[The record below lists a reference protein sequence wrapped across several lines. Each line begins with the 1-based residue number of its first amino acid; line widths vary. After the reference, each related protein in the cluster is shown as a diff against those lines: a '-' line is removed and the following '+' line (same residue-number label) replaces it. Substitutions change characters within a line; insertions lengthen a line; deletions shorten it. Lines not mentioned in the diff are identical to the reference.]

1 MRFFYFLF
9 LLSLLSISINAQ
21 ITITPGGT
29 ATSII
34 NTFVSNGIV
43 VTNPIINC
51 GSTSYGSYTGNLQ
64 AGGIGLSN
72 GGIILT
78 TGSAVGADG
87 PNTSTLF
94 GLEVLGYD
102 YADPQLT
109 SQPGAG
115 TPPPSFDNC
124 RVEFDMTPI
133 CSSFNIAFVF
143 GSEEYPEYVTGA
155 YNDGFGIFVSGPNP
169 LGGNYSSYNMARLPN
184 GQLVSIDNV
193 NSNLNNSYYN
203 TNNTGV
209 MQYDGYTDGLTAQ
222 LAVIPC
228 STYHV
233 KIIIADAG
241 DQLWDSGIFLG
252 AGSFACSMPALSIT
266 ALPTTICAGASTTL
280 TASTAAAGGTYL
292 WSPGGATTQSITVNP
307 LTTTTY
313 TCSYTFSS
321 CSVITATTTVTVAT
335 ITPSFQPIGPYCSGE
350 TIPVFSTSSTNG
362 ISGTWSPAI
371 NNTASTTYTFTPTA
385 GQCATTQTR
394 TVTITPNITPLF
406 TQVGSYCSGATI
418 PPLPTN
424 SINGITGTWS
434 PVINNTSTTTYT
446 FTPTAG
452 QCATTQTRTVTITPN
467 ITPLFT
473 QVGPYCSGAT
483 IPPLP
488 TNSINGISGTWSP
501 AINNSVSTT
510 YTFTPTAGQCGT
522 TQIMSITITP
532 NINPLFTQVG
542 PYCSGATIPPLPTNS
557 INGISGTWSP
567 AINNTASTTYTFT
580 PTAGQCG
587 TTQTRTVTI
596 TPNITSL
603 FTQVGPYCSGATIPS
618 LQSTSTNGITGTW
631 SPAINNT
638 ASTTYTFT
646 PTAGQCAT
654 TQTMSI
660 IITPNI
666 TPLFTQVGPYCSGAT
681 IPPLP
686 TNSING
692 ISGTWSP
699 AINNT
704 ASTTYTFT
712 PTAGQCAT
720 TQTRT
725 VTITPNITPLF
736 TQVGPYCSGATIPPL
751 PTNSI
756 NGITGTWFPA
766 INNTASTT
774 YTFTPTAG
782 QCATTQTRTVTITP
796 NITPLFTQFGPYC
809 SGATTP
815 VFSTS
820 STNGITGTW
829 SPAINNTVSTTYTF
843 TPTAGQCATT
853 QTMSITIT
861 PNITPLFTQVGP
873 YCSGATIPPLLSTS
887 INGITGTWS
896 PALSNTASTTYTFSP
911 TLVAGQCN
919 STQTMSITITPNI
932 TPLFTQVGPY
942 CSGATI
948 PPLLSTSIN
957 GITGTWS
964 PALSNIAST
973 TYTFSPT
980 LVAGQ
985 CNSTQ
990 TMSIT
995 ITPNITPLF
1004 TQVGPYCS
1012 GATIPSLPTNSI
1024 NGITGTWSPVINNTS
1039 TTTYTFTPTAGQ
1051 CATTQTRTVTITP
1064 NITPLF
1070 TQVGPYCSGST
1081 IPSLLSTSINGISGT
1096 WSPAINNTSTTTYTF
1111 TPTAGQCATTQTMS
1125 ITITPNITPLF
1136 TQVGPYCSGATIPP
1150 LPTNSING
1158 ITGTWSPVINNTS
1171 TTTYTFTPT
1180 AGLCATTQ
1188 TMTISINL
1196 PILPSFTQVGPFC
1209 IGNTI
1214 SELPTSSINGI
1225 SGTWAPAINNIV
1237 TTTYTFT
1244 PTAGLCATT
1253 QTMNIV
1259 ISQNTTPTFSQVG
1272 PFCSAATISPLP
1284 ISSTNGIS
1292 GTWSPAINN
1301 TATTTYTFTP
1311 TAGLCATTQTM
1322 SITITPNASPLF
1334 TQVGPYCSGAT
1345 IPVFSTSSTNG
1356 ISGTWSPAINNTAS
1370 TTYTFTP
1377 TAGQCATT
1385 QTRTVTITPNIT
1397 PLFTQVG
1404 SYCSGA
1410 TIPSLLSTSINGITG
1425 TWSPAINN
1433 TATTTYTFTPT
1444 AGLCATTQTVSITIT
1459 PNASPLFTQVGPYC
1473 SGATI
1478 PPLATNSTNSITGI
1492 WSPAINNTATTTYTF
1507 TPTAVQCA
1515 TNQTISI
1522 TITPN
1527 ITPLFTQV
1535 GPYCSGATIPPLA
1548 TNSINSITGTW
1559 SPAIDNT
1566 ATTTYTFTPTASQCA
1581 TTQTMSITIT
1591 PNITPLFTQVGPYC
1605 SGATIPPLLSTSING
1620 ITGTWSPALS
1630 NTASTTYTF
1639 SPTLVAGQCNSTQTM
1654 SITITPNITPL
1665 FTQVGPYCSG
1675 ATISPLP
1682 TSSINGISGTW
1693 APAINNAATT
1703 SYTFTPTSG
1712 LCATIQTISIS
1723 INLPTL
1729 PSFTQVGP
1737 FCIGNTIS
1745 ALPTSSINGIS
1756 GTWGPA
1762 INNTATTTY
1771 TFTPTAGL
1779 CATMQTM
1786 SIAITQPIL
1795 PNFMQVGPFCSGA
1808 TISPLPISSTN
1819 GISGTWTPAINN
1831 TATTTYT
1838 FTPTAVLCA
1847 TTEIMSIT
1855 ITPNITPL
1863 FTQVGPYCSG
1873 ATIPPLATNSTN
1885 SITGTWS
1892 PAINNTA
1899 STTYTFTPTASQC
1912 ATTQTMSITI
1922 TPNITPL
1929 FTQVSPYCIGATIS
1943 SLPTSSINGI
1953 SGTWGPEINN
1963 SATTTYTFTP
1973 TAGLCAT
1980 TQTMSISINLP
1991 TLPSFTQVGPY
2002 CSGAT
2007 IPSLLSTSINGIT
2020 GTWLPAI
2027 NNSATTTYTF
2037 TPTADLCAT
2046 SQTMNIVI
2054 SQNTTPTFSQVGPF
2068 CSEASISPLPTSSTN
2083 GISGTWGPAINNTA
2097 TTTYTFTPTAGLCAT
2112 TQTMSITIT
2121 PNASPLFIQVGP
2133 FCSGGTISPLPTS
2146 STNGISGIWSPAIN
2160 NAATT
2165 TYTFSPTLI
2174 TGECASTQTMSI
2186 IISPIITST
2195 WSEVVCV
2202 SELPFLWN
2210 GISYN
2215 GAGIY
2220 SYYTETAGGCDSTA
2234 ILNLSISPT
2243 PLTSFIPS
2251 ISLFTESPQL
2261 VAFTNT
2267 TVGASS
2273 YSWDFG
2279 DGSYS
2284 TDDNPEH
2291 VFAENT
2297 NGQTITLF
2305 AESSEGCIGTYQV
2318 SIEFDEGL
2326 VYYIP
2331 NTFTPDHDEYNQT
2344 FRPIFTSGFDPY
2356 NYEMLIFNRWG
2367 EIIFETH
2374 DVTYGWDGTYSFT
2387 NSICQDGV
2395 YSYKIAFKNPILDE
2409 RKVVCGSVNLLK

>member
-78 TGSAVGADG
+78 TGSAIGADG

-809 SGATTP
+809 SGATIP

-896 PALSNTASTTYTFSP
+896 PALSNT
-911 TLVAGQCN
+911 
-919 STQTMSITITPNI
+919 
-932 TPLFTQVGPY
+932 
-942 CSGATI
+942 
-948 PPLLSTSIN
+948 
-957 GITGTWS
+957 
-964 PALSNIAST
+964 AST

-1150 LPTNSING
+1150 LATNSTNSITGTWSPAINNTASTTYTFTPTASQCATTQTMSITITPNITPLFTQVGPYCIGATISPLPTSSINGITGTWLPAINNSATTTYTFTPTAGQCATTQTRTVTITPNITPLFTQVGPYCSGATIPPLPTNSING
-1158 ITGTWSPVINNTS
+1158 ITGTWSPAINNTSTTTYTFTPTAGQCATTQTMSITITPNITPLFTQVGPYCIGATISPLPTSSINGISGTWLPAINNSATTTYTFTPTAGLCATSQTMNIVISQNTIPTFSQVGPFCSEASISPLPISSTNGISGTWSPAINNTATTTYTFTPTAGQCATTQTMSITITPNITPLFTQVGPYCSGATIPPLATNSTNSITGIWSPAINNTATTTYTFTPTAGQCATTQTMSITITPNITPLFTQVGPYCSGVTIPPLATNSINSITGTWSPAIDNTATTTYTFTPTAGQCATNQTMSITITPNITPLFTQVGPYCSGATIPPLATNSTNSITGIWSPAINNTASTTYTFTPTAGQCATTQTMSITITPNITPLFTQVGPYCSGATIPQLPTNSINGISGTWSPVINNTS

-1404 SYCSGA
+1404 
-1410 TIPSLLSTSINGITG
+1410 
-1425 TWSPAINN
+1425 
-1433 TATTTYTFTPT
+1433 
-1444 AGLCATTQTVSITIT
+1444 
-1459 PNASPLFTQVGPYC
+1459 PYC

-1492 WSPAINNTATTTYTF
+1492 WSPAINNT
-1507 TPTAVQCA
+1507 
-1515 TNQTISI
+1515 
-1522 TITPN
+1522 
-1527 ITPLFTQV
+1527 
-1535 GPYCSGATIPPLA
+1535 
-1548 TNSINSITGTW
+1548 
-1559 SPAIDNT
+1559 
-1566 ATTTYTFTPTASQCA
+1566 
-1581 TTQTMSITIT
+1581 
-1591 PNITPLFTQVGPYC
+1591 
-1605 SGATIPPLLSTSING
+1605 
-1620 ITGTWSPALS
+1620 
-1630 NTASTTYTF
+1630 
-1639 SPTLVAGQCNSTQTM
+1639 
-1654 SITITPNITPL
+1654 
-1665 FTQVGPYCSG
+1665 
-1675 ATISPLP
+1675 
-1682 TSSINGISGTW
+1682 
-1693 APAINNAATT
+1693 
-1703 SYTFTPTSG
+1703 
-1712 LCATIQTISIS
+1712 
-1723 INLPTL
+1723 
-1729 PSFTQVGP
+1729 
-1737 FCIGNTIS
+1737 
-1745 ALPTSSINGIS
+1745 
-1756 GTWGPA
+1756 
-1762 INNTATTTY
+1762 
-1771 TFTPTAGL
+1771 
-1779 CATMQTM
+1779 
-1786 SIAITQPIL
+1786 
-1795 PNFMQVGPFCSGA
+1795 
-1808 TISPLPISSTN
+1808 
-1819 GISGTWTPAINN
+1819 
-1831 TATTTYT
+1831 
-1838 FTPTAVLCA
+1838 
-1847 TTEIMSIT
+1847 
-1855 ITPNITPL
+1855 
-1863 FTQVGPYCSG
+1863 
-1873 ATIPPLATNSTN
+1873 
-1885 SITGTWS
+1885 
-1892 PAINNTA
+1892 
-1899 STTYTFTPTASQC
+1899 
-1912 ATTQTMSITI
+1912 
-1922 TPNITPL
+1922 
-1929 FTQVSPYCIGATIS
+1929 
-1943 SLPTSSINGI
+1943 
-1953 SGTWGPEINN
+1953 
-1963 SATTTYTFTP
+1963 ATTTYTFTP

-2195 WSEVVCV
+2195 WFEVVCV

-2251 ISLFTESPQL
+2251 ITLFTESPQL

-2267 TVGASS
+2267 GVGAAT

-2279 DGSYS
+2279 DGAFSS
-2284 TDDNPEH
+2284 EDNPEH
-2291 VFAENT
+2291 LYAENS
-2297 NGQTITLF
+2297 NGHTITLV
-2305 AESSEGCIGTYQV
+2305 AVSSEGCIGTYQV

>member
-1 MRFFYFLF
+1 M
-9 LLSLLSISINAQ
+9 SI
-21 ITITPGGT
+21 
-29 ATSII
+29 
-34 NTFVSNGIV
+34 
-43 VTNPIINC
+43 
-51 GSTSYGSYTGNLQ
+51 
-64 AGGIGLSN
+64 
-72 GGIILT
+72 
-78 TGSAVGADG
+78 
-87 PNTSTLF
+87 
-94 GLEVLGYD
+94 
-102 YADPQLT
+102 
-109 SQPGAG
+109 
-115 TPPPSFDNC
+115 
-124 RVEFDMTPI
+124 
-133 CSSFNIAFVF
+133 
-143 GSEEYPEYVTGA
+143 
-155 YNDGFGIFVSGPNP
+155 
-169 LGGNYSSYNMARLPN
+169 
-184 GQLVSIDNV
+184 
-193 NSNLNNSYYN
+193 
-203 TNNTGV
+203 
-209 MQYDGYTDGLTAQ
+209 
-222 LAVIPC
+222 
-228 STYHV
+228 
-233 KIIIADAG
+233 
-241 DQLWDSGIFLG
+241 
-252 AGSFACSMPALSIT
+252 
-266 ALPTTICAGASTTL
+266 
-280 TASTAAAGGTYL
+280 
-292 WSPGGATTQSITVNP
+292 
-307 LTTTTY
+307 
-313 TCSYTFSS
+313 
-321 CSVITATTTVTVAT
+321 
-335 ITPSFQPIGPYCSGE
+335 
-350 TIPVFSTSSTNG
+350 
-362 ISGTWSPAI
+362 
-371 NNTASTTYTFTPTA
+371 
-385 GQCATTQTR
+385 
-394 TVTITPNITPLF
+394 
-406 TQVGSYCSGATI
+406 
-418 PPLPTN
+418 
-424 SINGITGTWS
+424 
-434 PVINNTSTTTYT
+434 
-446 FTPTAG
+446 
-452 QCATTQTRTVTITPN
+452 TITPN

-473 QVGPYCSGAT
+473 QVGPYCIGAT
-483 IPPLP
+483 ISPLP
-488 TNSINGISGTWSP
+488 TSSI
-501 AINNSVSTT
+501 
-510 YTFTPTAGQCGT
+510 
-522 TQIMSITITP
+522 
-532 NINPLFTQVG
+532 
-542 PYCSGATIPPLPTNS
+542 
-557 INGISGTWSP
+557 
-567 AINNTASTTYTFT
+567 
-580 PTAGQCG
+580 
-587 TTQTRTVTI
+587 
-596 TPNITSL
+596 
-603 FTQVGPYCSGATIPS
+603 
-618 LQSTSTNGITGTW
+618 NGITGTW
-631 SPAINNT
+631 LPAINN
-638 ASTTYTFT
+638 S
-646 PTAGQCAT
+646 AT
-654 TQTMSI
+654 
-660 IITPNI
+660 
-666 TPLFTQVGPYCSGAT
+666 
-681 IPPLP
+681 
-686 TNSING
+686 
-692 ISGTWSP
+692 
-699 AINNT
+699 
-704 ASTTYTFT
+704 TTYTFT

-756 NGITGTWFPA
+756 NGITGTW
-766 INNTASTT
+766 
-774 YTFTPTAG
+774 
-782 QCATTQTRTVTITP
+782 
-796 NITPLFTQFGPYC
+796 
-809 SGATTP
+809 
-815 VFSTS
+815 
-820 STNGITGTW
+820 
-829 SPAINNTVSTTYTF
+829 
-843 TPTAGQCATT
+843 
-853 QTMSITIT
+853 
-861 PNITPLFTQVGP
+861 
-873 YCSGATIPPLLSTS
+873 
-887 INGITGTWS
+887 
-896 PALSNTASTTYTFSP
+896 
-911 TLVAGQCN
+911 
-919 STQTMSITITPNI
+919 
-932 TPLFTQVGPY
+932 
-942 CSGATI
+942 
-948 PPLLSTSIN
+948 
-957 GITGTWS
+957 
-964 PALSNIAST
+964 
-973 TYTFSPT
+973 
-980 LVAGQ
+980 
-985 CNSTQ
+985 
-990 TMSIT
+990 
-995 ITPNITPLF
+995 
-1004 TQVGPYCS
+1004 
-1012 GATIPSLPTNSI
+1012 
-1024 NGITGTWSPVINNTS
+1024 
-1039 TTTYTFTPTAGQ
+1039 
-1051 CATTQTRTVTITP
+1051 
-1064 NITPLF
+1064 
-1070 TQVGPYCSGST
+1070 
-1081 IPSLLSTSINGISGT
+1081 
-1096 WSPAINNTSTTTYTF
+1096 SPAINNTSTTTYTF

-1136 TQVGPYCSGATIPP
+1136 TQVGPYCI
-1150 LPTNSING
+1150 
-1158 ITGTWSPVINNTS
+1158 
-1171 TTTYTFTPT
+1171 
-1180 AGLCATTQ
+1180 
-1188 TMTISINL
+1188 
-1196 PILPSFTQVGPFC
+1196 
-1209 IGNTI
+1209 
-1214 SELPTSSINGI
+1214 
-1225 SGTWAPAINNIV
+1225 
-1237 TTTYTFT
+1237 
-1244 PTAGLCATT
+1244 
-1253 QTMNIV
+1253 
-1259 ISQNTTPTFSQVG
+1259 
-1272 PFCSAATISPLP
+1272 
-1284 ISSTNGIS
+1284 
-1292 GTWSPAINN
+1292 
-1301 TATTTYTFTP
+1301 
-1311 TAGLCATTQTM
+1311 
-1322 SITITPNASPLF
+1322 
-1334 TQVGPYCSGAT
+1334 
-1345 IPVFSTSSTNG
+1345 
-1356 ISGTWSPAINNTAS
+1356 
-1370 TTYTFTP
+1370 
-1377 TAGQCATT
+1377 
-1385 QTRTVTITPNIT
+1385 
-1397 PLFTQVG
+1397 
-1404 SYCSGA
+1404 
-1410 TIPSLLSTSINGITG
+1410 
-1425 TWSPAINN
+1425 
-1433 TATTTYTFTPT
+1433 
-1444 AGLCATTQTVSITIT
+1444 
-1459 PNASPLFTQVGPYC
+1459 
-1473 SGATI
+1473 
-1478 PPLATNSTNSITGI
+1478 
-1492 WSPAINNTATTTYTF
+1492 
-1507 TPTAVQCA
+1507 
-1515 TNQTISI
+1515 
-1522 TITPN
+1522 
-1527 ITPLFTQV
+1527 
-1535 GPYCSGATIPPLA
+1535 
-1548 TNSINSITGTW
+1548 
-1559 SPAIDNT
+1559 
-1566 ATTTYTFTPTASQCA
+1566 
-1581 TTQTMSITIT
+1581 
-1591 PNITPLFTQVGPYC
+1591 
-1605 SGATIPPLLSTSING
+1605 
-1620 ITGTWSPALS
+1620 
-1630 NTASTTYTF
+1630 
-1639 SPTLVAGQCNSTQTM
+1639 
-1654 SITITPNITPL
+1654 
-1665 FTQVGPYCSG
+1665 G

-1693 APAINNAATT
+1693 LPAINNSATT

>member
-78 TGSAVGADG
+78 TGSAIGADG

-169 LGGNYSSYNMARLPN
+169 LGGNYTSYNMARLPN

-228 STYHV
+228 STYHI

-266 ALPTTICAGASTTL
+266 ASPTTICAGASTTL
-280 TASTAAAGGTYL
+280 TASTAATGGTYL

-307 LTTTTY
+307 STTTTY

-335 ITPSFQPIGPYCSGE
+335 ITPSFQPIGPYCSGA
-350 TIPVFSTSSTNG
+350 TVPVLPTSSTN
-362 ISGTWSPAI
+362 TPA
-371 NNTASTTYTFTPTA
+371 
-385 GQCATTQTR
+385 
-394 TVTITPNITPLF
+394 
-406 TQVGSYCSGATI
+406 
-418 PPLPTN
+418 
-424 SINGITGTWS
+424 ITGTWS
-434 PVINNTSTTTYT
+434 PAVSNTATTTYT

-452 QCATTQTRTVTITPN
+452 QC
-467 ITPLFT
+467 
-473 QVGPYCSGAT
+473 G
-483 IPPLP
+483 
-488 TNSINGISGTWSP
+488 
-501 AINNSVSTT
+501 
-510 YTFTPTAGQCGT
+510 
-522 TQIMSITITP
+522 
-532 NINPLFTQVG
+532 
-542 PYCSGATIPPLPTNS
+542 
-557 INGISGTWSP
+557 
-567 AINNTASTTYTFT
+567 
-580 PTAGQCG
+580 
-587 TTQTRTVTI
+587 
-596 TPNITSL
+596 
-603 FTQVGPYCSGATIPS
+603 
-618 LQSTSTNGITGTW
+618 
-631 SPAINNT
+631 
-638 ASTTYTFT
+638 
-646 PTAGQCAT
+646 
-654 TQTMSI
+654 
-660 IITPNI
+660 
-666 TPLFTQVGPYCSGAT
+666 
-681 IPPLP
+681 
-686 TNSING
+686 
-692 ISGTWSP
+692 
-699 AINNT
+699 
-704 ASTTYTFT
+704 
-712 PTAGQCAT
+712 
-720 TQTRT
+720 
-725 VTITPNITPLF
+725 
-736 TQVGPYCSGATIPPL
+736 
-751 PTNSI
+751 
-756 NGITGTWFPA
+756 
-766 INNTASTT
+766 
-774 YTFTPTAG
+774 
-782 QCATTQTRTVTITP
+782 
-796 NITPLFTQFGPYC
+796 
-809 SGATTP
+809 
-815 VFSTS
+815 
-820 STNGITGTW
+820 
-829 SPAINNTVSTTYTF
+829 
-843 TPTAGQCATT
+843 TT

-873 YCSGATIPPLLSTS
+873 YCSGATILPLATISTNS
-887 INGITGTWS
+887 ITGTWS
-896 PALSNTASTTYTFSP
+896 PDITNTATSLYTFTP
-911 TLVAGQCN
+911 TAGLCAT
-919 STQTMSITITPNI
+919 TQTVSITITPNI

-942 CSGATI
+942 CSGETI
-948 PPLLSTSIN
+948 PPLLSTSTN
-957 GITGTWS
+957 SITGMWS

-1012 GATIPSLPTNSI
+1012 GATIPPLATNSTNSI
-1024 NGITGTWSPVINNTS
+1024 TGI
-1039 TTTYTFTPTAGQ
+1039 
-1051 CATTQTRTVTITP
+1051 
-1064 NITPLF
+1064 
-1070 TQVGPYCSGST
+1070 
-1081 IPSLLSTSINGISGT
+1081 
-1096 WSPAINNTSTTTYTF
+1096 
-1111 TPTAGQCATTQTMS
+1111 
-1125 ITITPNITPLF
+1125 
-1136 TQVGPYCSGATIPP
+1136 
-1150 LPTNSING
+1150 
-1158 ITGTWSPVINNTS
+1158 
-1171 TTTYTFTPT
+1171 
-1180 AGLCATTQ
+1180 
-1188 TMTISINL
+1188 
-1196 PILPSFTQVGPFC
+1196 
-1209 IGNTI
+1209 
-1214 SELPTSSINGI
+1214 
-1225 SGTWAPAINNIV
+1225 
-1237 TTTYTFT
+1237 
-1244 PTAGLCATT
+1244 
-1253 QTMNIV
+1253 
-1259 ISQNTTPTFSQVG
+1259 
-1272 PFCSAATISPLP
+1272 
-1284 ISSTNGIS
+1284 
-1292 GTWSPAINN
+1292 
-1301 TATTTYTFTP
+1301 
-1311 TAGLCATTQTM
+1311 
-1322 SITITPNASPLF
+1322 
-1334 TQVGPYCSGAT
+1334 
-1345 IPVFSTSSTNG
+1345 
-1356 ISGTWSPAINNTAS
+1356 
-1370 TTYTFTP
+1370 
-1377 TAGQCATT
+1377 
-1385 QTRTVTITPNIT
+1385 
-1397 PLFTQVG
+1397 
-1404 SYCSGA
+1404 
-1410 TIPSLLSTSINGITG
+1410 
-1425 TWSPAINN
+1425 WSPAINN

-1473 SGATI
+1473 SGSTI
-1478 PPLATNSTNSITGI
+1478 PSLLSTSINGI
-1492 WSPAINNTATTTYTF
+1492 SGTWSPAINNTATTTYTF

-1515 TNQTISI
+1515 TN
-1522 TITPN
+1522 
-1527 ITPLFTQV
+1527 
-1535 GPYCSGATIPPLA
+1535 
-1548 TNSINSITGTW
+1548 
-1559 SPAIDNT
+1559 
-1566 ATTTYTFTPTASQCA
+1566 
-1581 TTQTMSITIT
+1581 QTMSITIT

-1605 SGATIPPLLSTSING
+1605 SGATIPQLPTNSING
-1620 ITGTWSPALS
+1620 
-1630 NTASTTYTF
+1630 
-1639 SPTLVAGQCNSTQTM
+1639 
-1654 SITITPNITPL
+1654 
-1665 FTQVGPYCSG
+1665 
-1675 ATISPLP
+1675 
-1682 TSSINGISGTW
+1682 
-1693 APAINNAATT
+1693 
-1703 SYTFTPTSG
+1703 
-1712 LCATIQTISIS
+1712 
-1723 INLPTL
+1723 
-1729 PSFTQVGP
+1729 
-1737 FCIGNTIS
+1737 
-1745 ALPTSSINGIS
+1745 
-1756 GTWGPA
+1756 
-1762 INNTATTTY
+1762 
-1771 TFTPTAGL
+1771 
-1779 CATMQTM
+1779 
-1786 SIAITQPIL
+1786 
-1795 PNFMQVGPFCSGA
+1795 
-1808 TISPLPISSTN
+1808 
-1819 GISGTWTPAINN
+1819 
-1831 TATTTYT
+1831 
-1838 FTPTAVLCA
+1838 
-1847 TTEIMSIT
+1847 
-1855 ITPNITPL
+1855 
-1863 FTQVGPYCSG
+1863 
-1873 ATIPPLATNSTN
+1873 
-1885 SITGTWS
+1885 ITGTWS

-1899 STTYTFTPTASQC
+1899 STTYTFTPTAGQC
-1912 ATTQTMSITI
+1912 GTTQTMSITI
-1922 TPNITPL
+1922 TPNIIPL
-1929 FTQVSPYCIGATIS
+1929 FTQVGPYCIEATIS

-1991 TLPSFTQVGPY
+1991 ILPSFTQVGPY

-2037 TPTADLCAT
+2037 TPTAGLCAT
-2046 SQTMNIVI
+2046 TQTMNIVI

-2083 GISGTWGPAINNTA
+2083 GISGTWAPAINNTA

-2112 TQTMSITIT
+2112 IQTMSITIT
-2121 PNASPLFIQVGP
+2121 LNTSPLFTQVGP

-2284 TDDNPEH
+2284 TDDNPEY

-2297 NGQTITLF
+2297 NGQSITLF

-2395 YSYKIAFKNPILDE
+2395 YSYKITFKNPNLDE

>member
-78 TGSAVGADG
+78 TGSAIGADG

-169 LGGNYSSYNMARLPN
+169 LGGNYTSYNMARLPN

-266 ALPTTICAGASTTL
+266 ASPTTICAGASTTL

-335 ITPSFQPIGPYCSGE
+335 ITPSFQPIGPYCSG
-350 TIPVFSTSSTNG
+350 
-362 ISGTWSPAI
+362 
-371 NNTASTTYTFTPTA
+371 
-385 GQCATTQTR
+385 
-394 TVTITPNITPLF
+394 
-406 TQVGSYCSGATI
+406 
-418 PPLPTN
+418 
-424 SINGITGTWS
+424 
-434 PVINNTSTTTYT
+434 
-446 FTPTAG
+446 
-452 QCATTQTRTVTITPN
+452 
-467 ITPLFT
+467 
-473 QVGPYCSGAT
+473 
-483 IPPLP
+483 
-488 TNSINGISGTWSP
+488 
-501 AINNSVSTT
+501 
-510 YTFTPTAGQCGT
+510 
-522 TQIMSITITP
+522 
-532 NINPLFTQVG
+532 
-542 PYCSGATIPPLPTNS
+542 
-557 INGISGTWSP
+557 
-567 AINNTASTTYTFT
+567 
-580 PTAGQCG
+580 
-587 TTQTRTVTI
+587 
-596 TPNITSL
+596 
-603 FTQVGPYCSGATIPS
+603 
-618 LQSTSTNGITGTW
+618 
-631 SPAINNT
+631 
-638 ASTTYTFT
+638 
-646 PTAGQCAT
+646 
-654 TQTMSI
+654 
-660 IITPNI
+660 
-666 TPLFTQVGPYCSGAT
+666 
-681 IPPLP
+681 
-686 TNSING
+686 
-692 ISGTWSP
+692 
-699 AINNT
+699 
-704 ASTTYTFT
+704 
-712 PTAGQCAT
+712 
-720 TQTRT
+720 
-725 VTITPNITPLF
+725 
-736 TQVGPYCSGATIPPL
+736 
-751 PTNSI
+751 
-756 NGITGTWFPA
+756 
-766 INNTASTT
+766 
-774 YTFTPTAG
+774 
-782 QCATTQTRTVTITP
+782 
-796 NITPLFTQFGPYC
+796 
-809 SGATTP
+809 
-815 VFSTS
+815 
-820 STNGITGTW
+820 
-829 SPAINNTVSTTYTF
+829 
-843 TPTAGQCATT
+843 
-853 QTMSITIT
+853 
-861 PNITPLFTQVGP
+861 
-873 YCSGATIPPLLSTS
+873 
-887 INGITGTWS
+887 
-896 PALSNTASTTYTFSP
+896 
-911 TLVAGQCN
+911 
-919 STQTMSITITPNI
+919 
-932 TPLFTQVGPY
+932 
-942 CSGATI
+942 
-948 PPLLSTSIN
+948 
-957 GITGTWS
+957 
-964 PALSNIAST
+964 
-973 TYTFSPT
+973 
-980 LVAGQ
+980 
-985 CNSTQ
+985 
-990 TMSIT
+990 
-995 ITPNITPLF
+995 
-1004 TQVGPYCS
+1004 
-1012 GATIPSLPTNSI
+1012 
-1024 NGITGTWSPVINNTS
+1024 
-1039 TTTYTFTPTAGQ
+1039 
-1051 CATTQTRTVTITP
+1051 
-1064 NITPLF
+1064 
-1070 TQVGPYCSGST
+1070 
-1081 IPSLLSTSINGISGT
+1081 
-1096 WSPAINNTSTTTYTF
+1096 
-1111 TPTAGQCATTQTMS
+1111 
-1125 ITITPNITPLF
+1125 
-1136 TQVGPYCSGATIPP
+1136 
-1150 LPTNSING
+1150 
-1158 ITGTWSPVINNTS
+1158 
-1171 TTTYTFTPT
+1171 
-1180 AGLCATTQ
+1180 
-1188 TMTISINL
+1188 
-1196 PILPSFTQVGPFC
+1196 
-1209 IGNTI
+1209 
-1214 SELPTSSINGI
+1214 
-1225 SGTWAPAINNIV
+1225 
-1237 TTTYTFT
+1237 
-1244 PTAGLCATT
+1244 
-1253 QTMNIV
+1253 
-1259 ISQNTTPTFSQVG
+1259 
-1272 PFCSAATISPLP
+1272 
-1284 ISSTNGIS
+1284 
-1292 GTWSPAINN
+1292 
-1301 TATTTYTFTP
+1301 
-1311 TAGLCATTQTM
+1311 
-1322 SITITPNASPLF
+1322 
-1334 TQVGPYCSGAT
+1334 AT

-1404 SYCSGA
+1404 PYCSGA
-1410 TIPSLLSTSINGITG
+1410 TIPVFSTSSTNGITG

-1433 TATTTYTFTPT
+1433 TVSTTYTFTPT
-1444 AGLCATTQTVSITIT
+1444 AGQCATTQTMGITIT
-1459 PNASPLFTQVGPYC
+1459 PNITPLFTQVGPYC

-1478 PPLATNSTNSITGI
+1478 PPLPTNSINGI
-1492 WSPAINNTATTTYTF
+1492 SGTWSPAINNTASTTYTF
-1507 TPTAVQCA
+1507 TPTAGQCG
-1515 TNQTISI
+1515 TTQIMSI

-1548 TNSINSITGTW
+1548 TNSIN
-1559 SPAIDNT
+1559 
-1566 ATTTYTFTPTASQCA
+1566 
-1581 TTQTMSITIT
+1581 
-1591 PNITPLFTQVGPYC
+1591 
-1605 SGATIPPLLSTSING
+1605 G
-1620 ITGTWSPALS
+1620 ITGTWSP
-1630 NTASTTYTF
+1630 
-1639 SPTLVAGQCNSTQTM
+1639 V
-1654 SITITPNITPL
+1654 
-1665 FTQVGPYCSG
+1665 
-1675 ATISPLP
+1675 
-1682 TSSINGISGTW
+1682 
-1693 APAINNAATT
+1693 
-1703 SYTFTPTSG
+1703 
-1712 LCATIQTISIS
+1712 
-1723 INLPTL
+1723 
-1729 PSFTQVGP
+1729 
-1737 FCIGNTIS
+1737 
-1745 ALPTSSINGIS
+1745 
-1756 GTWGPA
+1756 
-1762 INNTATTTY
+1762 INNTSTTTY
-1771 TFTPTAGL
+1771 TFTPTAG
-1779 CATMQTM
+1779 Q
-1786 SIAITQPIL
+1786 
-1795 PNFMQVGPFCSGA
+1795 
-1808 TISPLPISSTN
+1808 
-1819 GISGTWTPAINN
+1819 
-1831 TATTTYT
+1831 
-1838 FTPTAVLCA
+1838 CA
-1847 TTEIMSIT
+1847 TTQTRTVT

-1963 SATTTYTFTP
+1963 LATTTYTFTP

-2037 TPTADLCAT
+2037 TPTAGLCAT

-2083 GISGTWGPAINNTA
+2083 GISGTWVPAINNTA

-2121 PNASPLFIQVGP
+2121 PNASPLFTQVGP

>member
-78 TGSAVGADG
+78 TGSAIGADG

-169 LGGNYSSYNMARLPN
+169 LGGNYTSYNMARLPN

-266 ALPTTICAGASTTL
+266 ASPTTICAGASTTL

-335 ITPSFQPIGPYCSGE
+335 ITPSFQPIGPYCSGA

-394 TVTITPNITPLF
+394 TV
-406 TQVGSYCSGATI
+406 
-418 PPLPTN
+418 
-424 SINGITGTWS
+424 
-434 PVINNTSTTTYT
+434 
-446 FTPTAG
+446 
-452 QCATTQTRTVTITPN
+452 
-467 ITPLFT
+467 
-473 QVGPYCSGAT
+473 
-483 IPPLP
+483 
-488 TNSINGISGTWSP
+488 
-501 AINNSVSTT
+501 
-510 YTFTPTAGQCGT
+510 
-522 TQIMSITITP
+522 
-532 NINPLFTQVG
+532 
-542 PYCSGATIPPLPTNS
+542 
-557 INGISGTWSP
+557 
-567 AINNTASTTYTFT
+567 
-580 PTAGQCG
+580 
-587 TTQTRTVTI
+587 
-596 TPNITSL
+596 
-603 FTQVGPYCSGATIPS
+603 
-618 LQSTSTNGITGTW
+618 
-631 SPAINNT
+631 
-638 ASTTYTFT
+638 
-646 PTAGQCAT
+646 
-654 TQTMSI
+654 

-681 IPPLP
+681 IPP
-686 TNSING
+686 
-692 ISGTWSP
+692 
-699 AINNT
+699 
-704 ASTTYTFT
+704 
-712 PTAGQCAT
+712 
-720 TQTRT
+720 
-725 VTITPNITPLF
+725 
-736 TQVGPYCSGATIPPL
+736 
-751 PTNSI
+751 
-756 NGITGTWFPA
+756 
-766 INNTASTT
+766 
-774 YTFTPTAG
+774 
-782 QCATTQTRTVTITP
+782 
-796 NITPLFTQFGPYC
+796 
-809 SGATTP
+809 
-815 VFSTS
+815 
-820 STNGITGTW
+820 
-829 SPAINNTVSTTYTF
+829 
-843 TPTAGQCATT
+843 
-853 QTMSITIT
+853 
-861 PNITPLFTQVGP
+861 
-873 YCSGATIPPLLSTS
+873 
-887 INGITGTWS
+887 
-896 PALSNTASTTYTFSP
+896 
-911 TLVAGQCN
+911 
-919 STQTMSITITPNI
+919 
-932 TPLFTQVGPY
+932 
-942 CSGATI
+942 
-948 PPLLSTSIN
+948 
-957 GITGTWS
+957 
-964 PALSNIAST
+964 
-973 TYTFSPT
+973 
-980 LVAGQ
+980 
-985 CNSTQ
+985 
-990 TMSIT
+990 
-995 ITPNITPLF
+995 
-1004 TQVGPYCS
+1004 
-1012 GATIPSLPTNSI
+1012 LPTNSI

-1136 TQVGPYCSGATIPP
+1136 TQVGPYCIGATISP
-1150 LPTNSING
+1150 LPTSSING
-1158 ITGTWSPVINNTS
+1158 ISGTWLPAINNS
-1171 TTTYTFTPT
+1171 ATTTYTFTPT
-1180 AGLCATTQ
+1180 AGLCAT
-1188 TMTISINL
+1188 S
-1196 PILPSFTQVGPFC
+1196 
-1209 IGNTI
+1209 
-1214 SELPTSSINGI
+1214 
-1225 SGTWAPAINNIV
+1225 
-1237 TTTYTFT
+1237 
-1244 PTAGLCATT
+1244 

-1272 PFCSAATISPLP
+1272 PFCSEASISPLP

-1311 TAGLCATTQTM
+1311 TAG
-1322 SITITPNASPLF
+1322 
-1334 TQVGPYCSGAT
+1334 
-1345 IPVFSTSSTNG
+1345 
-1356 ISGTWSPAINNTAS
+1356 
-1370 TTYTFTP
+1370 
-1377 TAGQCATT
+1377 
-1385 QTRTVTITPNIT
+1385 
-1397 PLFTQVG
+1397 
-1404 SYCSGA
+1404 
-1410 TIPSLLSTSINGITG
+1410 
-1425 TWSPAINN
+1425 
-1433 TATTTYTFTPT
+1433 
-1444 AGLCATTQTVSITIT
+1444 
-1459 PNASPLFTQVGPYC
+1459 
-1473 SGATI
+1473 
-1478 PPLATNSTNSITGI
+1478 
-1492 WSPAINNTATTTYTF
+1492 
-1507 TPTAVQCA
+1507 
-1515 TNQTISI
+1515 
-1522 TITPN
+1522 
-1527 ITPLFTQV
+1527 
-1535 GPYCSGATIPPLA
+1535 
-1548 TNSINSITGTW
+1548 
-1559 SPAIDNT
+1559 
-1566 ATTTYTFTPTASQCA
+1566 
-1581 TTQTMSITIT
+1581 
-1591 PNITPLFTQVGPYC
+1591 
-1605 SGATIPPLLSTSING
+1605 
-1620 ITGTWSPALS
+1620 
-1630 NTASTTYTF
+1630 
-1639 SPTLVAGQCNSTQTM
+1639 
-1654 SITITPNITPL
+1654 
-1665 FTQVGPYCSG
+1665 
-1675 ATISPLP
+1675 
-1682 TSSINGISGTW
+1682 
-1693 APAINNAATT
+1693 
-1703 SYTFTPTSG
+1703 
-1712 LCATIQTISIS
+1712 
-1723 INLPTL
+1723 
-1729 PSFTQVGP
+1729 
-1737 FCIGNTIS
+1737 
-1745 ALPTSSINGIS
+1745 
-1756 GTWGPA
+1756 
-1762 INNTATTTY
+1762 
-1771 TFTPTAGL
+1771 
-1779 CATMQTM
+1779 
-1786 SIAITQPIL
+1786 
-1795 PNFMQVGPFCSGA
+1795 
-1808 TISPLPISSTN
+1808 
-1819 GISGTWTPAINN
+1819 
-1831 TATTTYT
+1831 
-1838 FTPTAVLCA
+1838 
-1847 TTEIMSIT
+1847 
-1855 ITPNITPL
+1855 
-1863 FTQVGPYCSG
+1863 
-1873 ATIPPLATNSTN
+1873 
-1885 SITGTWS
+1885 
-1892 PAINNTA
+1892 
-1899 STTYTFTPTASQC
+1899 QC

-2037 TPTADLCAT
+2037 TPTSGLCAT

-2083 GISGTWGPAINNTA
+2083 GISGTWAPAINNTA

-2112 TQTMSITIT
+2112 TQTISITIT
-2121 PNASPLFIQVGP
+2121 PNASPLFTQVGP

>member
-1 MRFFYFLF
+1 
-9 LLSLLSISINAQ
+9 
-21 ITITPGGT
+21 
-29 ATSII
+29 
-34 NTFVSNGIV
+34 
-43 VTNPIINC
+43 
-51 GSTSYGSYTGNLQ
+51 
-64 AGGIGLSN
+64 
-72 GGIILT
+72 
-78 TGSAVGADG
+78 
-87 PNTSTLF
+87 
-94 GLEVLGYD
+94 
-102 YADPQLT
+102 
-109 SQPGAG
+109 
-115 TPPPSFDNC
+115 
-124 RVEFDMTPI
+124 
-133 CSSFNIAFVF
+133 
-143 GSEEYPEYVTGA
+143 
-155 YNDGFGIFVSGPNP
+155 
-169 LGGNYSSYNMARLPN
+169 
-184 GQLVSIDNV
+184 
-193 NSNLNNSYYN
+193 
-203 TNNTGV
+203 
-209 MQYDGYTDGLTAQ
+209 
-222 LAVIPC
+222 
-228 STYHV
+228 
-233 KIIIADAG
+233 
-241 DQLWDSGIFLG
+241 
-252 AGSFACSMPALSIT
+252 
-266 ALPTTICAGASTTL
+266 
-280 TASTAAAGGTYL
+280 
-292 WSPGGATTQSITVNP
+292 
-307 LTTTTY
+307 
-313 TCSYTFSS
+313 
-321 CSVITATTTVTVAT
+321 
-335 ITPSFQPIGPYCSGE
+335 
-350 TIPVFSTSSTNG
+350 
-362 ISGTWSPAI
+362 
-371 NNTASTTYTFTPTA
+371 
-385 GQCATTQTR
+385 
-394 TVTITPNITPLF
+394 
-406 TQVGSYCSGATI
+406 
-418 PPLPTN
+418 
-424 SINGITGTWS
+424 
-434 PVINNTSTTTYT
+434 
-446 FTPTAG
+446 
-452 QCATTQTRTVTITPN
+452 
-467 ITPLFT
+467 
-473 QVGPYCSGAT
+473 
-483 IPPLP
+483 
-488 TNSINGISGTWSP
+488 
-501 AINNSVSTT
+501 
-510 YTFTPTAGQCGT
+510 
-522 TQIMSITITP
+522 
-532 NINPLFTQVG
+532 
-542 PYCSGATIPPLPTNS
+542 
-557 INGISGTWSP
+557 
-567 AINNTASTTYTFT
+567 
-580 PTAGQCG
+580 
-587 TTQTRTVTI
+587 
-596 TPNITSL
+596 
-603 FTQVGPYCSGATIPS
+603 
-618 LQSTSTNGITGTW
+618 
-631 SPAINNT
+631 
-638 ASTTYTFT
+638 
-646 PTAGQCAT
+646 
-654 TQTMSI
+654 
-660 IITPNI
+660 
-666 TPLFTQVGPYCSGAT
+666 
-681 IPPLP
+681 
-686 TNSING
+686 
-692 ISGTWSP
+692 
-699 AINNT
+699 
-704 ASTTYTFT
+704 
-712 PTAGQCAT
+712 
-720 TQTRT
+720 
-725 VTITPNITPLF
+725 
-736 TQVGPYCSGATIPPL
+736 
-751 PTNSI
+751 
-756 NGITGTWFPA
+756 
-766 INNTASTT
+766 
-774 YTFTPTAG
+774 
-782 QCATTQTRTVTITP
+782 
-796 NITPLFTQFGPYC
+796 
-809 SGATTP
+809 
-815 VFSTS
+815 
-820 STNGITGTW
+820 
-829 SPAINNTVSTTYTF
+829 
-843 TPTAGQCATT
+843 
-853 QTMSITIT
+853 MSITIT
-861 PNITPLFTQVGP
+861 PNITALFTQVGP

-896 PALSNTASTTYTFSP
+896 PALSNT
-911 TLVAGQCN
+911 
-919 STQTMSITITPNI
+919 
-932 TPLFTQVGPY
+932 
-942 CSGATI
+942 
-948 PPLLSTSIN
+948 
-957 GITGTWS
+957 
-964 PALSNIAST
+964 AST

-1111 TPTAGQCATTQTMS
+1111 TPTAGQCATNQTMSITITPNITPLFTQVGPYCSGATIPPLATNSTNSITGTWSPAINNTASTTYTFTPTASQCATTQTMS
-1125 ITITPNITPLF
+1125 ITITPNITPLFTQVGPYCIGATISPLPTSSINGITGTWLPAINNSATTTYTFTPTAGQCATTQTRTVTITPNITPLF

-1158 ITGTWSPVINNTS
+1158 ITGTWSPAINNTS

-1180 AGLCATTQ
+1180 AGQCATTQ
-1188 TMTISINL
+1188 TMSITITPNITPL
-1196 PILPSFTQVGPFC
+1196 FTQVGPYC
-1209 IGNTI
+1209 IGATI
-1214 SELPTSSINGI
+1214 SPLPTSSINGI
-1225 SGTWAPAINNIV
+1225 SGTWLPAINNSA

-1244 PTAGLCATT
+1244 PTAGLCATS

-1259 ISQNTTPTFSQVG
+1259 ISQNTIPTFSQVG
-1272 PFCSAATISPLP
+1272 PFCSEASISPLP

-1311 TAGLCATTQTM
+1311 TAGQCATTQTM
-1322 SITITPNASPLF
+1322 SITITPN
-1334 TQVGPYCSGAT
+1334 
-1345 IPVFSTSSTNG
+1345 
-1356 ISGTWSPAINNTAS
+1356 
-1370 TTYTFTP
+1370 
-1377 TAGQCATT
+1377 
-1385 QTRTVTITPNIT
+1385 IT
-1397 PLFTQVG
+1397 PLFTQ
-1404 SYCSGA
+1404 
-1410 TIPSLLSTSINGITG
+1410 
-1425 TWSPAINN
+1425 
-1433 TATTTYTFTPT
+1433 F
-1444 AGLCATTQTVSITIT
+1444 
-1459 PNASPLFTQVGPYC
+1459 GPYC

-1507 TPTAVQCA
+1507 TPTAGQCA
-1515 TNQTISI
+1515 TTQTMSI

-1535 GPYCSGATIPPLA
+1535 GPYCSGVTIPPLA

-1566 ATTTYTFTPTASQCA
+1566 ATTTYTFTPTAGQCA

-1605 SGATIPPLLSTSING
+1605 SGATIPQLLSTSTNS
-1620 ITGTWSPALS
+1620 ITGMWSPELS
-1630 NTASTTYTF
+1630 NIASTTYTF
-1639 SPTLVAGQCNSTQTM
+1639 FPTLVAGQCNSTETM
-1654 SITITPNITPL
+1654 SIIITPNISPL